1 MEADLPV
8 GRGVVIPARE
18 LVVRASRSSGPGG
31 QSVNTTDSRVELRWD
46 VRASTAIDETQRA
59 RLLERLAPRLTATGV
74 LVLFGDE
81 HRSQQRNRAAVRERL
96 RELVAEALVPPRAR
110 RATRPTRGAVE
121 RRLEEKRQRA
131 SRKGS
136 RRRPEGG
143 GED

>member
-1 MEADLPV
+1 
-8 GRGVVIPARE
+8 
-18 LVVRASRSSGPGG
+18 
-31 QSVNTTDSRVELRWD
+31 VNTTDSRVELRWD

-143 GED
+143 GDD